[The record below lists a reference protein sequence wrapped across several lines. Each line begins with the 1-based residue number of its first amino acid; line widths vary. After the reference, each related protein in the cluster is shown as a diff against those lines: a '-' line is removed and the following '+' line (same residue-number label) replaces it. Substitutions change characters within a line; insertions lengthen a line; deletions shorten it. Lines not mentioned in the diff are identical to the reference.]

1 MSSRGYAVTGRSG
14 VSRAATRVTMVLAAG
29 ALMVGCVP
37 STSSPQQAVDQSATP
52 SSTSASPTTDPTK
65 AVRAE
70 ADRLAASYDYGKAV
84 RLLKGVAGSESQIST
99 IEAAKAAAKRFPDN
113 TTISHLF
120 YHSLIVDTKRAFA
133 SPTAKGYDDY
143 MATVGEFR
151 AHLEDLYDRG
161 YVLVS
166 PERIGQL
173 DETGT
178 MVPSPIYLPPGKTP
192 LVLSID
198 DVSYY
203 EYMQSDGF
211 AQRLVV
217 NPRGE
222 VVNDYVDATGQKHQ
236 GRYDVVPIV
245 DDFVKRHPD
254 FSYRGDKGTIG
265 LTGYNGVLGYRTS
278 VREYGDTPTTRS
290 EIAKATKVATA
301 MRADGWR
308 FASHSWGHINFTTD
322 SVASLRA
329 DAQRW
334 RTEVEPI
341 VGETK
346 ELIFPFGADISGMTP
361 YGEANPKYAL
371 LHNEFGFDYF
381 FPIDT
386 SVPAWMQFSGASL
399 RQARINVDGLSMGR
413 ALKNKNSVLWKFI
426 DVKRSID
433 HSRPS
438 LG

>member
-1 MSSRGYAVTGRSG
+1 M
-14 VSRAATRVTMVLAAG
+14 
-29 ALMVGCVP
+29 
-37 STSSPQQAVDQSATP
+37 
-52 SSTSASPTTDPTK
+52 
-65 AVRAE
+65 
-70 ADRLAASYDYGKAV
+70 
-84 RLLKGVAGSESQIST
+84 
-99 IEAAKAAAKRFPDN
+99 
-113 TTISHLF
+113 
-120 YHSLIVDTKRAFA
+120 
-133 SPTAKGYDDY
+133 
-143 MATVGEFR
+143 
-151 AHLEDLYDRG
+151 
-161 YVLVS
+161 
-166 PERIGQL
+166 
-173 DETGT
+173 
-178 MVPSPIYLPPGKTP
+178 
-192 LVLSID
+192 
-198 DVSYY
+198 
-203 EYMQSDGF
+203 
-211 AQRLVV
+211 
-217 NPRGE
+217 
-222 VVNDYVDATGQKHQ
+222 
-236 GRYDVVPIV
+236 PIV

-290 EIAKATKVATA
+290 EIAKATTVATA

-346 ELIFPFGADISGMTP
+346 ELIFPFGADISGMTA
-361 YGEANPKYAL
+361 YGETNPKYAL